1 MGTYKAC
8 LPIMLRGTTRHN
20 TNRHDRGLRC
30 AINLLC
36 EMTTFW
42 MERQF
47 RVISL
52 HGATRQSFHAA
63 INSARAATVQHFCN
77 TPKNETSYS
86 YTDRRYLGTRRGRI
100 RAQKRIMLPNAIH
113 AKALF
118 SCPSIHPFARD
129 ILRSSRQTSNQHALF
144 GAGAMSLHHGRL
156 DRDRVEIVE

>member
-42 MERQF
+42 MKRQF

-52 HGATRQSFHAA
+52 HGATPRSFHAA

-77 TPKNETSYS
+77 TPKNETFY
-86 YTDRRYLGTRRGRI
+86 
-100 RAQKRIMLPNAIH
+100 
-113 AKALF
+113 
-118 SCPSIHPFARD
+118 
-129 ILRSSRQTSNQHALF
+129 
-144 GAGAMSLHHGRL
+144 SLHRPTISRHSTWPHTSPKTNYAAQRYSRKSLVFMPVDTPLCQGYPEELPPDIESTCAIRCRC
-156 DRDRVEIVE
+156 DVAAPW

>member
-42 MERQF
+42 MKRQF

-52 HGATRQSFHAA
+52 HGATRRSFHAA

-77 TPKNETSYS
+77 TPKTERLPTPTDDMSADLAAYEPKNELCCPTLF
-86 YTDRRYLGTRRGRI
+86 T
-100 RAQKRIMLPNAIH
+100 QKPCFH
-113 AKALF
+113 A
-118 SCPSIHPFARD
+118 PSIHPLARD
-129 ILRSSRQTSNQHALF
+129 ILRSSRQTSNQYALY

>member
-42 MERQF
+42 MKRQF

-52 HGATRQSFHAA
+52 HGATRRSFHAA
-63 INSARAATVQHFCN
+63 MNSARAATVQHFCN
-77 TPKNETSYS
+77 TPKTETS
-86 YTDRRYLGTRRGRI
+86 YTDRRYVGRLGRI

-118 SCPSIHPFARD
+118 SCPVDTPLSQGYPEELSPD
-129 ILRSSRQTSNQHALF
+129 IESTCAIRCRCDVA
-144 GAGAMSLHHGRL
+144 APW
-156 DRDRVEIVE
+156 